1 MNFDFLGH
9 FREEKLLTLEGEY
22 EEKYILEA
30 LGPSERVCYI
40 NHGRGPN

>member
-30 LGPSERVCYI
+30 LGLSERVCYI
-40 NHGRGPN
+40 NHGRGPK